1 MSSSLI
7 KAHGGSKDLLGS
19 KGQIVSSS
27 MFVQDTLVGKRGS
40 ASDKHLERLV
50 SNTIGEPRGK
60 PVMDG
65 VLSDTKQGVKDTN
78 VPELHK
84 VSGKGKTQPKR
95 MGQVPFSGKNY

>member
-1 MSSSLI
+1 MSASIL

-27 MFVQDTLVGKRGS
+27 MFVHDTMAGKSKS
-40 ASDKHLERLV
+40 ASDSHLGHLI
-50 SNTIGEPRGK
+50 SNTMGEPTGK

-65 VLSDTKQGVKDTN
+65 VLTDTKQGVKSMD

-95 MGQVPFSGKNY
+95 MGQTPFAGKNY